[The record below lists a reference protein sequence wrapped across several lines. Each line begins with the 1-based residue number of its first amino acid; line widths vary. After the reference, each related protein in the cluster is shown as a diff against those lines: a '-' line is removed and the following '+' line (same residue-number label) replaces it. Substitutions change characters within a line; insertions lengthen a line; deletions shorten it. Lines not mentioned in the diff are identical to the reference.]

1 MEQQLRKPIEK
12 KERGMKN
19 NKQILQLTKGKNHI
33 LYDSTVSRSFVTR
46 TEIFTEEIAK
56 MLEGITRLVGT
67 FTAQIAKVSKLYSTF
82 NLGII

>member
-12 KERGMKN
+12 KGRGMKN

-33 LYDSTVSRSFVTR
+33 FYDSTVSRSFVTR

-56 MLEGITRLVGT
+56 C
-67 FTAQIAKVSKLYSTF
+67 
-82 NLGII
+82 

>member
-1 MEQQLRKPIEK
+1 MEQQLRQPIEK
-12 KERGMKN
+12 KGRGMKN

-56 MLEGITRLVGT
+56 C
-67 FTAQIAKVSKLYSTF
+67 
-82 NLGII
+82 